1 MCIYEIYEHIF
12 LGIPF
17 FMSIFVLSKQRMN
30 YDFEADFNLEL

>member
-17 FMSIFVLSKQRMN
+17 FIPIFVVWKEGMD
-30 YDFEADFNLEL
+30 YDFEANLDIEL